1 MFPRACLQDTA
12 AVERHLLYTFQ
23 YHSHPLCFFLPL
35 CALHQ
40 VSKFIVFFSVEIH
53 FWHLPFL
60 PFMLLSYVTSISAV
74 SACTLSPQCPGSPSG
89 THAFKHVCLDLCQG
103 LVGETKFA
111 CSSVSPWDT
120 VYISM
125 SNRPGRG
132 KRHPLRARP

>member
-1 MFPRACLQDTA
+1 MFSHACLKDTA
-12 AVERHLLYTFQ
+12 AVERHLLY
-23 YHSHPLCFFLPL
+23 SSSSRSLPSSVLL

-40 VSKFIVFFSVEIH
+40 VSKFIVLFFSVEIH
-53 FWHLPFL
+53 FWHFPFF

-74 SACTLSPQCPGSPSG
+74 SARTLSPQCPGSPSG
-89 THAFKHVCLDLCQG
+89 THAFKHVCLDLCQC